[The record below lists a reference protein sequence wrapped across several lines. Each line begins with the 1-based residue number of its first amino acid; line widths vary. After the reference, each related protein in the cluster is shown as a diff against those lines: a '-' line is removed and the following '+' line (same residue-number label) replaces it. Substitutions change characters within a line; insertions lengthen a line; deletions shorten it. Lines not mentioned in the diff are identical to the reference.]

1 MTRESILE
9 YAAAVRRRY
18 RKASKVQKGVILTEF
33 CLTTGYH
40 RKAAISLLN
49 RKHQRRKKSRRGR
62 PREYGHKVTRVLK
75 IA

>member
-33 CLTTGYH
+33 CLATGYH
-40 RKAAISLLN
+40 RKSAISLLN
-49 RKHQRRKKSRRGR
+49 RKH
-62 PREYGHKVTRVLK
+62 
-75 IA
+75 